1 MPHRDTR
8 HSPSRHSPTSLI
20 EAFGRRVPEYVSGR
34 PDYPEA
40 LLAELPEAAVIVEL
54 GAGTG
59 KFTRLLARTGARVI
73 AVEPQPA
80 MAAHIPTAPNIEAVA
95 GTAEQVPLPDA
106 CADLVCCAT
115 AFHWFDYARA
125 TAEILRIAR
134 PGAHLA
140 LIWNLRDA
148 REPWV
153 ADVNRLL
160 DAYRSGPHRWASGQW
175 RTILGD
181 VRFELVRESEH
192 PFVHRMPPR
201 GIVDR
206 VLSSSFIAALP
217 PSEQDTVRQEVL
229 EVIAACPD
237 LADADEIGFPYVC
250 RLYLLRCLG

>member
-1 MPHRDTR
+1 MPHRDTH
-8 HSPSRHSPTSLI
+8 HSASHRSPI

-40 LLAELPEAAVIVEL
+40 LLADLPEAEEIVEL

-59 KFTRLLARTGARVI
+59 KFTRLLAQTGARIV

-80 MAAHIPTAPNIEAVA
+80 MAARIPAAPGIQVLA
-95 GTAEQVPLPDA
+95 GTAEEIPLPDA
-106 CADLVCCAT
+106 SADLVCCAT
-115 AFHWFDYARA
+115 CFHWFDYARA

-140 LIWNLRDA
+140 LIWNVRDA
-148 REPWV
+148 SVPWV
-153 ADVNRLL
+153 CEVGRLL
-160 DAYRSGPHRWASGQW
+160 DAYRGVPHRYESGQW

-181 VRFELVRESEH
+181 VRFALVRETGH
-192 PFVHRMPPR
+192 PFVHRMPVR

-217 PSEQDTVRQEVL
+217 QSEQDAVRQRVL
-229 EVIAACPD
+229 DIVVAHPQ
-237 LADADEIGFPYVC
+237 LAGAGEIEFPYVSK
-250 RLYLLRCLG
+250 LYLLRCSG